1 MSREERRIEAVE
13 RSLEWL
19 KEEVDKQSN
28 RVDRLQCIHE
38 WVVNG
43 TEAVEKLWQEHV
55 EQDQKKEY
63 WKVKEAL
70 PEALA
75 KEVTEYFG
83 MAWPIKTEGLPEK
96 NNKRAKL
103 VQALQAL
110 LTPANIANVKIQRG
124 KGKCKGKDKGK
135 EKGKSKGAGKGKGK
149 DKDKGKGKPQ
159 ITRVQKTFTVIVKP
173 GEDALKL
180 HTLITKAGL
189 EQELVARSKEERTE
203 AAAAAEEEDCT
214 MEEEGGES
222 ERPSA
227 EDPLAGADQAAPA
240 ATKKKGKK
248 KKKEV
253 ASETTPTASSTPAT
267 SSVGSATAVAAWQPR
282 KTLLIFQEKT
292 RQEKAKIREKKRA
305 REWEY

>member
-149 DKDKGKGKPQ
+149 DKDKCKGKAQ
-159 ITRVQKTFTVIVKP
+159 ITRAQKTFKVIVKP
-173 GEDALKL
+173 EENALKL
-180 HTLITKAGL
+180 HTLITKPGL

-203 AAAAAEEEDCT
+203 EEQDCT

-227 EDPLAGADQAAPA
+227 EDPLAGSYQVAPV
-240 ATKKKGKK
+240 ATKTSKK
-248 KKKEV
+248 KKNAAEASKA
-253 ASETTPTASSTPAT
+253 ASETTPTAASTPAT
-267 SSVGSATAVAAWQPR
+267 ASVGSATAVAAWQPR